1 MAKDPAFLFY
11 TGDFATGTQF
21 FSDSQVGIYIRLLMA
36 QHQHGRLSEKQVLI
50 ISKTFDNE
58 IMKKFAKDENDFFFN
73 ERLENEI
80 NKRKAFS
87 ESRSDNRKGKT
98 KQVNNTSSSNEESYV
113 KHMENEN
120 IIKDVINYLN
130 KESGKNFRENTPKT
144 ISVINARLNEKY
156 SIEDLYK
163 VIDYKVLEWKGTDMD
178 SYLRPETLFGSKF
191 ESYLNTNSAKNQ
203 DKKTDRFSHNASVI
217 ERGLHELTEL
227 DEYEANR

>member
-50 ISKTFDNE
+50 ISKTIDKE
-58 IMKKFAKDENDFFFN
+58 IMIKFKKDEYGFFFN
-73 ERLENEI
+73 ERLENEVT
-80 NKRKAFS
+80 KRKAFS

-98 KQVNNTSSSNEESYV
+98 KQVNNTSYSSEESLV
-113 KHMENEN
+113 IHMENEN

-130 KESGKNFRENTPKT
+130 KESEKSFRENTPKT
-144 ISVINARLNEKY
+144 ISVINARLKEKY
-156 SIEDLYK
+156 TIEDFYK
-163 VIDYKVLEWKGTDMD
+163 VIKLKVSEWKGTNMD

-191 ESYLNTNSAKNQ
+191 ESYLNSNTSKE
-203 DKKTDRFSHNASVI
+203 DSIKTDRFSHNLSVMERTLI
-217 ERGLHELTEL
+217 EMN
-227 DEYEANR
+227 EYDNEANR